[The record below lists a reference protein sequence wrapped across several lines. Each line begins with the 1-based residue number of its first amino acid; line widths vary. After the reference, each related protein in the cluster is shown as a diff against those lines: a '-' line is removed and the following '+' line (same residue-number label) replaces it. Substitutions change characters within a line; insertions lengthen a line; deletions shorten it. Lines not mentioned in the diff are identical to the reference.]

1 MTENNTI
8 TSNYTMTI
16 HDISKCWYLKDVL
29 DVNTYKQRTDGSYLK
44 RIGSTFWQVIVP
56 GIGKSAALFY
66 LYDNKGNRK
75 NGYLQ
80 TSMVQGVEITEE
92 SNNCDAELR
101 ITTLNSIFILTPAE
115 PKRDSDF
122 MEGTNA

>member
-1 MTENNTI
+1 MTSMTENY
-8 TSNYTMTI
+8 SKMV
-16 HDISKCWYLKDVL
+16 HDISQCWYLKDVL
-29 DVNTYKQRTDGSYLK
+29 DVATNKQRTDGRYPK
-44 RIGSTFWQVIVP
+44 RIGSTFWQIIVP

-80 TSMVQGVEITEE
+80 TSIVQGVEITEE
-92 SNNCDAELR
+92 SDNCDAELR

>member
-1 MTENNTI
+1 MNNDFTTTI
-8 TSNYTMTI
+8 QN
-16 HDISKCWYLKDVL
+16 ISRFWYLKDIL
-29 DVNTYKQRTDGSYLK
+29 DVNTNKQRTDGRYPK

-56 GIGKSAALFY
+56 GIDKSAALFY

-80 TSMVQGVEITEE
+80 TSMVQGMEITEA
-92 SNNCDAELR
+92 SNGCNAELR
-101 ITTLNSIFILTPAE
+101 ITTLNSIFILTPTE

-122 MEGTNA
+122 AE

>member
-16 HDISKCWYLKDVL
+16 HDVSKCWYLKDVL

-44 RIGSTFWQVIVP
+44 RIGSTFWQIIIP
-56 GIGKSAALFY
+56 DIGKSAALFY
-66 LYDNKGNRK
+66 LYDNKGSRK

-80 TSMVQGVEITEE
+80 TSIVQGVELI
-92 SNNCDAELR
+92 SDKDNAASELH
-101 ITTLNSIFILTPAE
+101 ITTLNSIFILTPTE
-115 PKRDSDF
+115 PKKESDF
-122 MEGTNA
+122 DD

>member
-1 MTENNTI
+1 MTSMTENY
-8 TSNYTMTI
+8 SKMV
-16 HDISKCWYLKDVL
+16 HDISQCWYLKDVL
-29 DVNTYKQRTDGSYLK
+29 DVATNKQRTDGRYPK

-80 TSMVQGVEITEE
+80 TSMVQSIEITEA
-92 SNNCDAELR
+92 SSDCDTELR
-101 ITTLNSIFILTPAE
+101 ITTLNSIFILTPTE
-115 PKRDSDF
+115 PKQESDLA
-122 MEGTNA
+122 E

>member
-16 HDISKCWYLKDVL
+16 HDVSKRWYLKDVL

-44 RIGSTFWQVIVP
+44 RIGSTFWQIIIP
-56 GIGKSAALFY
+56 DIGKSAALFY
-66 LYDNKGNRK
+66 LYDNKGVRK

-80 TSMVQGVEITEE
+80 TSMVQGVEITEG
-92 SNNCDAELR
+92 SDKCDTELR
-101 ITTLNSIFILTPAE
+101 ITTLNSIFILVPIESKQE
-115 PKRDSDF
+115 PDF
-122 MEGTNA
+122 DD

>member
-1 MTENNTI
+1 MNNDFTTTI
-8 TSNYTMTI
+8 QNVSRF
-16 HDISKCWYLKDVL
+16 WYLKDIL
-29 DVNTYKQRTDGSYLK
+29 DINTNKQRTDGRYHK

-75 NGYLQ
+75 NGYMQ

-92 SNNCDAELR
+92 SDNYDAELH
-101 ITTLNSIFILTPAE
+101 ITTLNSIFILTPTKPKQESDLAE
-115 PKRDSDF
+115 
-122 MEGTNA
+122 

>member
-16 HDISKCWYLKDVL
+16 HDVSKCWYLKDVL
-29 DVNTYKQRTDGSYLK
+29 DVNTHKQRTDGSYLK
-44 RIGSTFWQVIVP
+44 RIGSTFWQIIIP
-56 GIGKSAALFY
+56 DIGKSAALFY

-80 TSMVQGVEITEE
+80 TSMVQGVEITEG
-92 SNNCDAELR
+92 SDKCDTELR
-101 ITTLNSIFILTPAE
+101 ITTLNSIFILVPIE
-115 PKRDSDF
+115 SKQGPDF
-122 MEGTNA
+122 DD

>member
-1 MTENNTI
+1 MNNDFTTTI
-8 TSNYTMTI
+8 QN
-16 HDISKCWYLKDVL
+16 ISQCWYLKDVL
-29 DVNTYKQRTDGSYLK
+29 DVATNNQRTDGRYPK

-92 SNNCDAELR
+92 SNNCDTELC
-101 ITTLNSIFILTPAE
+101 ITTLNSIFILTPTE
-115 PKRDSDF
+115 PKQESDLA
-122 MEGTNA
+122 E

>member
-16 HDISKCWYLKDVL
+16 HDISKCGYLKDVL

-44 RIGSTFWQVIVP
+44 RIGSTFWQIIVP

-80 TSMVQGVEITEE
+80 TSIVQGVEITEE
-92 SNNCDAELR
+92 SDNCDAELR